1 MELVN
6 DVGRYD
12 RREEHQRMR
21 AFLGVLALLLVGA
34 SSAPPRYLV
43 AWAME
48 AQGQPAHGEGL
59 DVLAVFD
66 ISDGS
71 NFGKLVA
78 YVPTRIRAQMAHHT
92 NVSMPANHRLFANDF
107 MAAQSQIF
115 DVTDVHHPL
124 LAESFTDAAG
134 YTHPHSFATLS
145 NGNVLATYQIKGNAD
160 EPGALVEFDNRGKV
174 VKATSAAAPG
184 IDENIRP
191 YSVLAIESLDR
202 VVTTSAP
209 MPPLDT
215 KAPTSVVQIWRL
227 SDLALLKTIPLS
239 KAPLASGATY
249 SDDALL
255 LGDGKTVLV
264 KTATCGL
271 FALTGIDGANP
282 SALYVYDFGGRSCS
296 GVPVLAGRYWVEAQL
311 SVHALIA
318 LDVSDPLHPV
328 EASHLYLGATSRP
341 HWLAI
346 EPGTGNIVINGYGSL
361 LHRISFASIDL
372 RTGALTLDSRSI
384 DLNRSWPD
392 GWNGPLIAHG
402 TVFYR

>member
-1 MELVN
+1 
-6 DVGRYD
+6 
-12 RREEHQRMR
+12 MR
-21 AFLGVLALLLVGA
+21 TFLGVLALLLVAA

-43 AWAME
+43 TWAME
-48 AQGQPAHGEGL
+48 SQVNPGHGKGR
-59 DVLAVFD
+59 DVLAIFD
-66 ISDGS
+66 ISDGW
-71 NFGKLVA
+71 NFGKMVGYA
-78 YVPTRIRAQMAHHT
+78 PTAIRGGMAHHT
-92 NVSMPANHRLFANDF
+92 NATMPANHRLFANDF

-145 NGNVLATYQIKGNAD
+145 NGSVLATYQIKGNAD
-160 EPGALVEFDNRGKV
+160 EPGALVELDDHGKV

-184 IDENIRP
+184 IDENVRP

-209 MPPLDT
+209 MPPLAT

-227 SDLALLKTIPLS
+227 SDLTLLKTIPLS
-239 KAPLASGATY
+239 KPPFTTSGATF

-264 KTATCGL
+264 KTSSCGL
-271 FALTGIDGANP
+271 FALTGIDGAN
-282 SALYVYDFGGRSCS
+282 ANANYVYDFGGRLCS
-296 GVPVLAGRYWVEAQL
+296 GVPVLAGHYWVEAQT
-311 SVHALIA
+311 SSHTLIA
-318 LDVSDPLHPV
+318 LDVRDPIHPV
-328 EASHLYLGATSRP
+328 ETSNLYLGPTARP

-346 EPGTGNIVINGYGSL
+346 EPGTGNIVINGTGSL

-372 RTGALTLDSRSI
+372 RTGAMTLDSRSI
-384 DLNRSWPD
+384 DLNRAWPD

-402 TVFYR
+402 TLFYR

>member
-1 MELVN
+1 
-6 DVGRYD
+6 
-12 RREEHQRMR
+12 MR
-21 AFLGVLALLLVGA
+21 AFISVLALLLVAA

-43 AWAME
+43 TWAME
-48 AQGQPAHGEGL
+48 SQENPGHGEGR

-78 YVPTRIRAQMAHHT
+78 YAPTAIRGEMAHHT
-92 NVSMPANHRLFANDF
+92 NVTMPANHRLFANDF

-115 DVTDVHHPL
+115 DVTDVRHPL
-124 LAESFTDAAG
+124 LAESFTEGAG

-160 EPGALVEFDNRGKV
+160 EPGALVELDSRGKV

-184 IDENIRP
+184 LDENIRP

-209 MPPLDT
+209 MPPLVT

-227 SDLALLKTIPLS
+227 SDLTLLKTIQLS
-239 KAPLASGATY
+239 KPPFTTSGATS

-255 LGDGKTVLV
+255 LDDGKTVLV

-282 SALYVYDFGGRSCS
+282 NVSYAYDFGGRSCS
-296 GVPVLAGRYWVEAQL
+296 GVPVLAGHYWVEAQM
-311 SVHALIA
+311 SAHALIA
-318 LDVSDPLHPV
+318 LDVADPIHPV
-328 EASHLYLGATSRP
+328 EVSRLYLGPSARP

-372 RTGALTLDSRSI
+372 RSGAMALDPRSI
-384 DLNRSWPD
+384 DLNRAWPD
-392 GWNGPLIAHG
+392 GWNGTLIAHG

>member
-1 MELVN
+1 
-6 DVGRYD
+6 
-12 RREEHQRMR
+12 MR
-21 AFLGVLALLLVGA
+21 AFFTLLGLLLVAA
-34 SSAPPRYLV
+34 SGAPPRYLI

-48 AQGQPAHGEGL
+48 AREHPAHGEGR

-66 ISDGS
+66 IGDGS

-78 YVPTRIRAQMAHHT
+78 YVPTKIRGEMAHHT
-92 NVSMPANHRLFANDF
+92 NVVMPANFRLFANDF
-107 MAAQSQIF
+107 MADQSQIF
-115 DVTDVHHPL
+115 DLTAVRHPL

-145 NGNVLATYQIKGNAD
+145 NGNVLATYQIRGSSD
-160 EPGALVEFDNRGKV
+160 EAGALVELDDRGNV
-174 VKATSAAAPG
+174 VNATSAAAPNV
-184 IDENIRP
+184 DVNIRP

-209 MPPLDT
+209 MPPLEI

-227 SDLALLKTIPLS
+227 SDLALLETIPLS
-239 KAPLASGATY
+239 RPPLSGATS

-255 LGDGKTVLV
+255 LDDGKTVLV
-264 KTATCGL
+264 KTASCGL
-271 FALTGIDGANP
+271 FALTGIDGADP
-282 SALYVYDFGGRSCS
+282 HVTYVYDFGGRLCS
-296 GVPVLAGRYWVEAQL
+296 GVPVLAGHYWVEAQM
-311 SVHALIA
+311 SAHALIA
-318 LDVSDPLHPV
+318 LDVRDPFHPV
-328 EASHLYLGATSRP
+328 EASRLYLGPTSRP

-372 RTGALTLDSRSI
+372 RTGAMTLDSRSI
-384 DLNRSWPD
+384 DLNRAWPD

>member
-1 MELVN
+1 
-6 DVGRYD
+6 
-12 RREEHQRMR
+12 MR
-21 AFLGVLALLLVGA
+21 AFLAVLALLLVAA

-48 AQGQPAHGEGL
+48 AQTTPAHGEGR

-66 ISDGS
+66 IADGS

-78 YVPTRIRAQMAHHT
+78 YAPTEIRAEMAHHT
-92 NVSMPANHRLFANDF
+92 NVIMPANHRLFANDF

-115 DVTDVHHPL
+115 DLTDVRHPV

-145 NGNVLATYQIKGNAD
+145 NGNVLATYQVKGNAD
-160 EPGALVEFDNRGKV
+160 EPGALVELDYRGKV

-184 IDENIRP
+184 IDENLRP

-209 MPPLDT
+209 MPPITT

-227 SDLALLKTIPLS
+227 SDLTLLKTIPLS
-239 KAPLASGATY
+239 KPPFASGATY

-271 FALTGIDGANP
+271 FALTGIDGAAPNT
-282 SALYVYDFGGRSCS
+282 SYVYDFGGRLCS
-296 GVPVLAGRYWVEAQL
+296 GVPVLAGHYWVEAQR
-311 SVHALIA
+311 SAHTLIA
-318 LDVSDPLHPV
+318 LDISDPIHPV
-328 EASHLYLGATSRP
+328 EASRLYLGSTSRP

-346 EPGTGNIVINGYGSL
+346 EPGTGSIVINGGGSL

-372 RTGALTLDSRSI
+372 RSGAMTLDSRSI
-384 DLNRSWPD
+384 DLNRVWPD

>member
-1 MELVN
+1 
-6 DVGRYD
+6 
-12 RREEHQRMR
+12 MR
-21 AFLGVLALLLVGA
+21 AFLTVLALLLLAA

-48 AQGQPAHGEGL
+48 AQEQPAHGEGR

-66 ISDGS
+66 IGDGS
-71 NFGKLVA
+71 KFGKLVA
-78 YVPTRIRAQMAHHT
+78 YVPTDIRAEMAHHT
-92 NVSMPANHRLFANDF
+92 NVIMPANHRLFADDF

-115 DVTDVHHPL
+115 DLTDVRRPV
-124 LAESFTDAAG
+124 LAASFTESAG

-160 EPGALVEFDNRGKV
+160 EPGALVELDDRGKV
-174 VKATSAAAPG
+174 VKATSAAAPD

-202 VVTTSAP
+202 VVTTSAA

-215 KAPTSVVQIWRL
+215 KAPSSVVQIWRL
-227 SDLALLKTIPLS
+227 SDLTLLKTIPLS
-239 KAPLASGATY
+239 KPPLASGATS

-264 KTATCGL
+264 KTASCGL
-271 FALTGIDGANP
+271 FALTGIDGTNP
-282 SALYVYDFGGRSCS
+282 HASYVYDFGGRLCS
-296 GVPVLAGRYWVEAQL
+296 GVPVLARHYWVEAQT
-311 SVHALIA
+311 SAHALIA

-328 EASHLYLGATSRP
+328 EASRVYLGPTARP

-346 EPGTGNIVINGYGSL
+346 DPGTGNIVINGTGSL

-372 RTGALTLDSRSI
+372 RSGAMTLDSRSI
-384 DLNRSWPD
+384 DLNRVWPD